1 MAASLAGKKIV
12 FVTGNAKK
20 LEEVIQILGDKF
32 PCTLVAQKIDLPE
45 YQGEP
50 DDISIQK
57 CREAARQVKGP
68 VLVED
73 TCLCFNALGGLPGPY
88 IKWFLEKLKPEGLH
102 QLLAGFEDKSAYAL
116 CTFALSTGDPSEPVR
131 LFRGRT
137 SQYCNSSRDRACPQS
152 SRATS
157 WCPEAAGTSAGTP
170 AFSLMDTSRRTQRC
184 PRLRRTP
191 SPTASGPCVSCKS
204 TLAA

>member
-1 MAASLAGKKIV
+1 MAASLVGKKIV

-50 DDISIQK
+50 DEISIQK
-57 CREAARQVKGP
+57 CQEAARQVQGP

-88 IKWFLEKLKPEGLH
+88 MSPPAPGRVRGQVSLCALHICTQHGGPEPACASVQGPDLVTH
-102 QLLAGFEDKSAYAL
+102 
-116 CTFALSTGDPSEPVR
+116 LSPLSC
-131 LFRGRT
+131 GRA
-137 SQYCNSSRDRACPQS
+137 R
-152 SRATS
+152 S
-157 WCPEAAGTSAGTP
+157 WHPEAAGTLAGTP
-170 AFSLMDTSRRTQRC
+170 AFSLMDTSR
-184 PRLRRTP
+184 
-191 SPTASGPCVSCKS
+191 
-204 TLAA
+204 LAAHGALP

>member
-1 MAASLAGKKIV
+1 MAASLSGKKIV

-50 DDISIQK
+50 DEISIRK
-57 CREAARQVKGP
+57 CQEAARQVQGP

-102 QLLAGFEDKSAYAL
+102 QLLAGFQDKSAYAL

-137 SQYCNSSRDRACPQS
+137 SVRTHARSPACRQRAL
-152 SRATS
+152 AGL
-157 WCPEAAGTSAGTP
+157 WCPVAAGILAGTP
-170 AFSLMDTSRRTQRC
+170 AFSLMDMSRRTQRC

-191 SPTASGPCVSCKS
+191 SPIASRPCLSCKN
-204 TLAA
+204 TLAT